1 MINKNTIKFME
12 NRDKCYKEIQQ
23 SNGIKA
29 TELGSK
35 LKIPRE
41 SVYKYL
47 NNLQAT
53 GKIESKNG
61 LWHPTKTDGTKEE
74 TVIRITLPV
83 PKKDLKY
90 YSYIM
95 NNIRDTNG
103 CSEEDF
109 RELEDFT
116 ETHTIYIGSRD
127 KNALNIIADAIKKI
141 IQ

>member
-1 MINKNTIKFME
+1 MMNKNTIKFME

-29 TELGSK
+29 TELASK

-53 GKIESKNG
+53 GKIESKSG
-61 LWHPTKTDGTKEE
+61 SWYPTKKEE
-74 TVIRITLPV
+74 TNEETIIRITLPV

-95 NNIRDTNG
+95 NNIRDG
-103 CSEEDF
+103 PSEEDI
-109 RELEDFT
+109 RELDDFT
-116 ETHTIYIGSRD
+116 ETHSIYIGSRD

-141 IQ
+141 IQT

>member
-1 MINKNTIKFME
+1 ME

-23 SNGIKA
+23 SNGLKA
-29 TELGSK
+29 TELASK

-61 LWHPTKTDGTKEE
+61 LWHSTKTEQTNEE

-95 NNIRDTNG
+95 NNLRDSGG
-103 CSEEDF
+103 CSEEDV

-116 ETHTIYIGSRD
+116 ATHTIYIGSRD

>member
-1 MINKNTIKFME
+1 ME

-23 SNGIKA
+23 SNGLKA
-29 TELGSK
+29 TELASK

-53 GKIESKNG
+53 GKIESKNSV
-61 LWHPTKTDGTKEE
+61 WQSTKTVETNEE

-95 NNIRDTNG
+95 NNIRDKDR
-103 CSEEDF
+103 CSIEHYY
-109 RELEDFT
+109 ELDDFT

-127 KNALNIIADAIKKI
+127 KNALNIIADAIKKV

>member
-1 MINKNTIKFME
+1 MMNKNTIKFME
-12 NRDKCYKEIQQ
+12 TKEKCYKEIQQ
-23 SNGIKA
+23 SNGLKA
-29 TELGSK
+29 TELAIK

-53 GKIESKNG
+53 GKVESKNG
-61 LWHPTKTDGTKEE
+61 LWFPRKTEEVTEE

-95 NNIRDTNG
+95 DNLRSSNASI
-103 CSEEDF
+103 EDLN
-109 RELEDFT
+109 ELNDFT

-141 IQ
+141 IQT

>member
-1 MINKNTIKFME
+1 MMNKNTIKFME
-12 NRDKCYKEIQQ
+12 NKDKCYKEIQQ
-23 SNGIKA
+23 SNGIRA
-29 TELGSK
+29 TELASK

-47 NNLQAT
+47 HNLQAT
-53 GKIESKNG
+53 GKVESKNG
-61 LWHPTKTDGTKEE
+61 LWHPTKTEGTNEE

-95 NNIRDTNG
+95 NNIRDG
-103 CSEEDF
+103 PSEEDI
-109 RELEDFT
+109 RELDDFT

-127 KNALNIIADAIKKI
+127 KNALNIIADAIKKS